1 MWRNMRQLLGARSGV
16 SASFQPAPHCSVIQ
30 AYLAAGKDG
39 KCSFLLAYKERK
51 LDQ

>member
-1 MWRNMRQLLGARSGV
+1 MRQLLGARSGV
-16 SASFQPAPHCSVIQ
+16 GASFQPVSHCSVIQ
-30 AYLAAGKDG
+30 AYLAAGKAG